1 MQHAT
6 RNTQKVFASKFE
18 LLSLVTCLLLLV
30 TLLSACTAIG
40 TNKPAAL
47 QITST
52 PEASV
57 FLDGK
62 HIGKTPYSSDQLKAR
77 EYLVKIAAGEATYVE
92 KVSLR
97 EGTLTVIN
105 RELNNNFLA
114 QSGEVLW
121 LESGKSGLFIS
132 SMPAGADVVLDG
144 TLIGQTPLLFN
155 EVTEGEHKVTLT
167 KAGYLQR
174 EFAIKTSKNYQL
186 VADVTLASEIAKN
199 GPSPKSPVP
208 LPVVKVKVEKTPQGF
223 LRVRKEPSLSAPEI
237 GRVKTGDEL
246 ELIQETKDWVKV
258 QLEGK
263 QGWVSSQYVK
273 KVP

>member
-1 MQHAT
+1 MLVFKRSFLISGLFLLAT
-6 RNTQKVFASKFE
+6 I
-18 LLSLVTCLLLLV
+18 LSG
-30 TLLSACTAIG
+30 CTAIG

-47 QITST
+47 QVTST
-52 PEASV
+52 PEAAV

-77 EYLVKIAAGEATYVE
+77 QYLVKLSAGEATYVE
-92 KVSLR
+92 KVTLR

-121 LESGKSGLFIS
+121 LEAGKSGLFIS

-144 TLIGQTPLLFN
+144 TLIGQTPLLFS
-155 EVTEGEHKVTLT
+155 EVAEGDHKVALT
-167 KAGYLQR
+167 KNSYLQR
-174 EFAIKTSKNYQL
+174 EFAVKTTGNYQL

-199 GPSPKSPVP
+199 GTVAASPSP
-208 LPVVKVKVEKTPQGF
+208 LPVVKVRVTQTPQGF
-223 LRVRKEPSLSAPEI
+223 LRVRKDASTSSPEI
-237 GRVKTGDEL
+237 GRVKPGDEL
-246 ELIQETKDWVKV
+246 ELIQETKDWIKI
-258 QLEGK
+258 QFEGK

-273 KVP
+273 KLP

>member
-1 MQHAT
+1 MPPIPSNVKQLTTNA
-6 RNTQKVFASKFE
+6 RF
-18 LLSLVTCLLLLV
+18 LLLV
-30 TLLSACTAIG
+30 ICQLSIVLLLSACTAIG

-62 HIGKTPYSSDQLKAR
+62 HIGKTPYSSNQLKAR
-77 EYLVKIAAGEATYVE
+77 EYLVKLSAGEATYAE

-144 TLIGQTPLLFN
+144 TLIGQTPLLFK
-155 EVTEGEHKVTLT
+155 EVAEGDHKVTLT

-174 EFAIKTSKNYQL
+174 EFAIKTTGNYQL
-186 VADVTLASEIAKN
+186 VADVTLASEIAKE
-199 GPSPKSPVP
+199 GKLPAAPSPRPVA
-208 LPVVKVKVEKTPQGF
+208 KVRVERTPQGF
-223 LRVRKEPSLSAPEI
+223 LRVRKEASLNSPEI

-246 ELIQETKDWVKV
+246 EVLQETKDWVKI
-258 QLEGK
+258 QFAGK
-263 QGWVSSQYVK
+263 QGWVASQYVK
-273 KVP
+273 KI